1 MNNSNVAGSPVALI
15 KIAVPT
21 ITLLSAC
28 YMPFLERKGL
38 FIPSTQ
44 QRRLGERVFLVLRL
58 SADNQFAAGGASV
71 CWITPMHCSDG
82 RVAGFGLH
90 FDDGQGELAGMIQ
103 ASLDKNNHPHRVRSY
118 TL

>member
-1 MNNSNVAGSPVALI
+1 
-15 KIAVPT
+15 
-21 ITLLSAC
+21 
-28 YMPFLERKGL
+28 
-38 FIPSTQ
+38 
-44 QRRLGERVFLVLRL
+44 
-58 SADNQFAAGGASV
+58 
-71 CWITPMHCSDG
+71 MHCSDG